1 MFARN
6 DQNKG
11 WAPRRERSPNIVSGS
26 EQEVT
31 IFGVEGGSYQL
42 MLAWLPSCIFKLLNI
57 DETSKVSQ
65 FH

>member
-1 MFARN
+1 MLKFQCSVF
-6 DQNKG
+6 DFCH
-11 WAPRRERSPNIVSGS
+11 VSFL

-42 MLAWLPSCIFKLLNI
+42 MLAWLPGCIFKLLNI
-57 DETSKVSQ
+57 DETSKVLQ